1 MKKTKEL
8 ESEETSV
15 SMDKILKIES
25 LEDAKEFERVA
36 SGRKFCKRGTR
47 VQDICEEEVDYDT
60 FNNMVQRGYL
70 GKIRYQAIDLA
81 GNTSG
86 YYYQSIKRGEENE
99 AEKEKVDGKEGAGMG
114 VMPDKESAFLAL
126 CSDIH
131 TIKNILIFFAV
142 LTVLGLIGGFYTIFV
157 TLQQLL

>member
-1 MKKTKEL
+1 MSQADRSNAEFNRLFEQYSKKSDEEL
-8 ESEETSV
+8 SEIIKPENGYTETA
-15 SMDKILKIES
+15 MR
-25 LEDAKEFERVA
+25 AA
-36 SGRKFCKRGTR
+36 SAVLQSDRS
-47 VQDICEEEVDYDT
+47 D
-60 FNNMVQRGYL
+60 
-70 GKIRYQAIDLA
+70 
-81 GNTSG
+81 
-86 YYYQSIKRGEENE
+86 YYQSIKRGEENK

>member
-1 MKKTKEL
+1 
-8 ESEETSV
+8 
-15 SMDKILKIES
+15 
-25 LEDAKEFERVA
+25 
-36 SGRKFCKRGTR
+36 
-47 VQDICEEEVDYDT
+47 
-60 FNNMVQRGYL
+60 
-70 GKIRYQAIDLA
+70 
-81 GNTSG
+81 
-86 YYYQSIKRGEENE
+86 
-99 AEKEKVDGKEGAGMG
+99 MG